1 MANAETRVQ
10 VHAQIHEF
18 VAAQLKIPGKI
29 FYTRPEIMVPA
40 MLEIQTQYGLDVPSI
55 TYDAYNIE
63 AEALGQRLIFT
74 DANMADVDRS
84 APLIRER
91 ADLAKIKAPD
101 FDSAG
106 RFARIIEIHTLYK
119 KLTGREPTLRFCAPF
134 SLVANLRGIEQCLLD
149 IQGNPDFARELFRQV
164 TEQVLAPWILYQK
177 RYFPDAARISGADAT
192 ASIPIVNL
200 RILRDWA
207 APHILR
213 LREMCGPQV
222 SVVNWVGEKYLQQP
236 EDMLNLKLKI
246 SHGLIQGQDPDVE
259 ALGAELYKDYANR
272 NNAALSLGVGAAFL
286 ANSTPD
292 EIARRVQ
299 YYCQVGRQAGR
310 FSLYLCNVGR
320 TTAPENLRAAI
331 DAAHAS

>member
-18 VAAQLKIPGKI
+18 VAAQLKIPGEI

-40 MLEIQTQYGLDVPSI
+40 MLEVQAEYGLDVPSI
-55 TYDAYNIE
+55 TYDVYNIE

-84 APLIRER
+84 TPLIGDR
-91 ADLAKIKAPD
+91 ADLEKLKTPD

-106 RFARIIEIHTLYK
+106 RCARVIEIHALFK
-119 KLTGREPTLRFCAPF
+119 KLTGREPTLRFSAPF
-134 SLVANLRGIEQCLLD
+134 SLVANLRGIEQCVIDLQSD
-149 IQGNPDFARELFRQV
+149 PDFARELFQRV
-164 TEQVLAPWILYQK
+164 TDQVLAPWILYQK
-177 RYFPDAARISGADAT
+177 KYFPDATRISGADAT

-207 APHILR
+207 APSILR
-213 LREMCGPQV
+213 LRAMCGDHV
-222 SVVNWVGEKYLQQP
+222 SVVNWVGERYLKRP
-236 EDMLNLKLKI
+236 DEMLDLKLTI
-246 SHGLIQGQDPDVE
+246 GRGSIQGQDPDVE
-259 ALGAELYKDYANR
+259 ALGAEIYKDYANR
-272 NNAALSLGVGAAFL
+272 KNVALSLGVGAAFL
-286 ANSTPD
+286 TNSAPD

-299 YYCQVGRQAGR
+299 HYCQIGRQASR

-320 TTAPENLRAAI
+320 TTPPENLRAAI
-331 DAAHAS
+331 QAAHSC